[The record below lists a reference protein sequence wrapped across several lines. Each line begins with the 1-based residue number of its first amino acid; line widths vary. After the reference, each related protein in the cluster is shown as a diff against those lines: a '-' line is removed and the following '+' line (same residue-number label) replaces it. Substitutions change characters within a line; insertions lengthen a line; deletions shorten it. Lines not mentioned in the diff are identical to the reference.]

1 MTQKLRV
8 ALGALPAHVAGPM
21 LARLGTAHPEVEVTV
36 AANEHEFL
44 EHVSP

>member
-8 ALGALPAHVAGPM
+8 AVSSFLSPMAGAV